1 MNIEQTPRAQTVVA
15 GVGWGVRIG
24 WFGLIL
30 RVVTFWVALAL
41 LGGSALPAD
50 VVRTR
55 RMAMAV
61 AGWGFDLVE
70 WEVDAL
76 ARKALATV
84 QQPAAGLNAEE
95 GAALVRAYLADAAR
109 VGELEGQI
117 RRLRSEGD
125 DAAEGQVAAL
135 QAELTALRARQE
147 DLRPAVEQ
155 VIERQVGSVLRDAGF
170 EVGPWLAPPVKF
182 AFTDP
187 PKTLVVSRRDEIATI
202 YSRMLDGAIPLRQIE
217 QSEAAIDKLPNAS
230 AYITEIGGLGAYP
243 TMVIDQASLPWVLS
257 TVAHEWVHN
266 YLAFFPLGWSYFSSQ
281 DMKTI
286 NETVADIVGDEIGE
300 RTLRRY
306 YPELVR
312 SEVGEGESG
321 AQGTPKLPKTLEMA
335 EAEFIFDFDKEMRR
349 TRLEVDRLLAQGK
362 VDEAER
368 YMEMRRQVFVEAGY
382 PLRVLNQ
389 AYFAFHGSYGTSAAS
404 SSPIGPKLEEL
415 HSRIDDIA
423 QLHGQVQDIGQFL
436 KLVRWFTSVDDLDH
450 ALARWATGSPSST
463 TPKARSR

>member
-1 MNIEQTPRAQTVVA
+1 MNIEQTPRAQAVMG
-15 GVGWGVRIG
+15 GVRWNVRIG
-24 WFGLIL
+24 WFGLTF
-30 RVVTFWVALAL
+30 RVVTIWAALVL

-50 VVRTR
+50 MTRTR

-76 ARKALATV
+76 ARKATASI
-84 QQPAAGLNAEE
+84 QRPAAGLDVEA
-95 GAALVRAYLADAAR
+95 GAALVRAYMADAAR
-109 VGELEGQI
+109 VGELEGRI
-117 RRLRSEGD
+117 RRLRSEGG
-125 DAAEGQVAAL
+125 DAAQG
-135 QAELTALRARQE
+135 QAELTALRVRQE

-155 VIERQVGSVLRDAGF
+155 VIERQVGSVLREAGF
-170 EVGPWLAPPVKF
+170 GVGPWLAPPLQF

-187 PKTLVVSRRDEIATI
+187 PKTLVVSPRDEIMTV
-202 YSRMLDGAIPLRQIE
+202 YSRMVDGAIPLGQIE

-266 YLAFFPLGWSYFSSQ
+266 YLTFFPLGWSYFSSQ

-286 NETVADIVGDEIGE
+286 NETVANIVGDEIGA

-306 YPELVR
+306 YPELIW
-312 SEVGEGESG
+312 SEVGGRESG
-321 AQGTPKLPKTLEMA
+321 AQRALKLPKTLEMA
-335 EAEFIFDFDKEMRR
+335 EEEFIFDFGKEMRL

-362 VDEAER
+362 VGEAER
-368 YMEMRRQVFVEAGY
+368 YMEMRRQVFVKAGY

-415 HSRIDDIA
+415 HSRVEDIA
-423 QLHGQVQDIGQFL
+423 QLHGQMQDIGQFL
-436 KLVRWFTSVDDLDH
+436 RLVRWFTSVDDLDD
-450 ALARWATGSPSST
+450 ALARWAIDSPSLT
-463 TPKARSR
+463 AP